1 MSKYEGHS
9 VGEWLSARKKSSA
22 KLDWGVWSFV
32 SRAIWVSSM
41 MLSFLKVA
49 AMIRRGESI
58 KDVDSSLVAVI
69 DAC

>member
-1 MSKYEGHS
+1 
-9 VGEWLSARKKSSA
+9 
-22 KLDWGVWSFV
+22 
-32 SRAIWVSSM
+32 